1 MKPVLIAGGKEGSM
15 FVSEIATMT
24 AFKVKE
30 ISTSTFT
37 KVARGIKRISKIQF
51 IERNR
56 KQLVICLAIWLVI
69 NFAGWLFYHFAVERK
84 NNAFFQQGLSEAT
97 NLESKSGPFVLEK
110 DILSLNVAIKEL
122 SHVKD
127 LKFAAIIDHK
137 NNILAHT
144 NTEKINQKLDP
155 LQHEKLIDSLDGTR
169 VISGMLADKTAVLE
183 FFKNIIFSDVQIGKV
198 CVALSTANLNSDL
211 NRLRF
216 LYVAGTIV
224 TIILLVFGLIWLNHS
239 AKLKA
244 IKLRA
249 DIEKMDRI
257 GPYLLNQKV
266 ARGGMAELFLADY
279 VREDGFRR
287 KVAVKRI
294 LPHLAGNQDFIKM
307 FTREARLA
315 ALLQHPNIVQIFDYG
330 NIENVYFIA
339 MEYID
344 GKNLAEILTTLKQ
357 GLAVDRA
364 IFIISEICKG
374 LDYSHNKKDE
384 NTGEPF
390 KIVHRDISPQ
400 NLLISYQGEVKISDF
415 GISKARSEP
424 SLTQAGIVK
433 GKLAYLSPEQA
444 MGEPIDHR
452 ADIYALG
459 LVFYETL
466 IGKKVYPFTSDV
478 EAIRMIPQMDIEPL
492 NHCLSNIPEELN
504 RIVMKCLEKKKDLRY
519 QSAAAVYADLAA
531 FKREQKIVF
540 DASDL
545 ADFMKIS
552 FKANENSS

>member
-1 MKPVLIAGGKEGSM
+1 M

-24 AFKVKE
+24 ALKVKE

-37 KVARGIKRISKIQF
+37 KVARGMKRISKIQL

-56 KQLVICLAIWLVI
+56 NQFVIFLVAWLLI
-69 NFAGWLFYHFAVERK
+69 NVAGGLFYHIAVERR
-84 NNAFFQQGLSEAT
+84 NNAFFQLGLSEAN

-110 DILSLNVAIKEL
+110 DLLSLNVAIKEL
-122 SHVKD
+122 NQIKN

-144 NTEKINQKLDP
+144 NTEMINRQLDH
-155 LQHEKLIDSLDGTR
+155 LQNEKLIDTSDGFRIT
-169 VISGMLADKTAVLE
+169 SGILPDKTAVLG
-183 FFKNIIFSDVQIGKV
+183 FAKKIVFSDVEIGQV
-198 CVALSTANLNSDL
+198 YLALSTAQLNSDL
-211 NRLRF
+211 SRLGW
-216 LYVAGTIV
+216 LYVSGVILTIF
-224 TIILLVFGLIWLNHS
+224 LLASGLFWLNRS
-239 AKLKA
+239 AKIKA
-244 IKLRA
+244 IKIRE

-294 LPHLAGNQDFIKM
+294 LPHLSGNQDFIKM

-344 GKNLAEILTTLKQ
+344 GKNLGEILSTLKQ
-357 GLAVDRA
+357 GLSAERAV
-364 IFIISEICKG
+364 FIISEICKG

-384 NTGEPF
+384 TTGEPF
-390 KIVHRDISPQ
+390 NIVHRDISPQ

-424 SLTQAGIVK
+424 SLTQAGVVK

-444 MGEPIDHR
+444 LGEPTDQR

-466 IGKKVYPFTSDV
+466 TAKRVYPFTSDI
-478 EAIRMIPQMDIEPL
+478 EAIRMIPQMEIEPL
-492 NHCLSNIPEELN
+492 SHKVSDIPEELS
-504 RIVMKCLEKKKDLRY
+504 RIVMKCLEKRKDLRY
-519 QSAAAVYADLAA
+519 QSAAAVYTDLTA
-531 FKREQKIVF
+531 FKKTQKIVF

-545 ADFMKIS
+545 ADFMKKS
-552 FKANENSS
+552 FKANNDSSQTK

>member
-1 MKPVLIAGGKEGSM
+1 ML
-15 FVSEIATMT
+15 VSNIATMT
-24 AFKVKE
+24 ALKVKE

-37 KVARGIKRISKIQF
+37 KVARRMKRITKIQF

-56 KQLVICLAIWLVI
+56 NQLVIFLVIWLLI
-69 NFAGWLFYHFAVERK
+69 NFAGWLFYHTTVERQS
-84 NNAFFQQGLSEAT
+84 NAFFQLGLSEAN

-122 SHVKD
+122 SHIKNF
-127 LKFAAIIDHK
+127 KFAAIADHK
-137 NNILAHT
+137 NIILAHT
-144 NTEKINQKLDP
+144 NTEMINQPLDP
-155 LQHEKLIDSLDGTR
+155 LQHEKLIDTVDGIRIT
-169 VISGMLADKTAVLE
+169 SGILPDKTAVFAFL
-183 FFKNIIFSDVQIGKV
+183 KKIVFSDVEIGKV
-198 CVALSTANLNSDL
+198 CLALSTAQLNSDL
-211 NRLRF
+211 SRLRLF
-216 LYVAGTIV
+216 YISG
-224 TIILLVFGLIWLNHS
+224 IILTLILLGVAIFWLNHS
-239 AKLKA
+239 SKVKA
-244 IKLRA
+244 IKLREN
-249 DIEKMDRI
+249 IEKMDRI
-257 GPYLLNQKV
+257 GPYVLHRKI

-294 LPHLAGNQDFIKM
+294 LPHLAGNPDFVKM
-307 FTREARLA
+307 FTREARVA

-330 NIENVYFIA
+330 NIENAYFIA

-344 GKNLAEILTTLKQ
+344 GKSLGEILSTLKH
-357 GLAVDRA
+357 GLSIERA
-364 IFIISEICKG
+364 IFIISQICKG

-424 SLTQAGIVK
+424 SLTQAGVVK

-444 MGEPIDHR
+444 LGESIDHR

-466 IGKKVYPFTSDV
+466 SGKRVYPFSSDV

-492 NHCLSNIPEELN
+492 CNLISDIPEELN
-504 RIVMKCLEKKKDLRY
+504 RIVMKCLEKQKNLRY
-519 QSAAAVYADLAA
+519 QSAGAVYTDLAT
-531 FKREQKIVF
+531 FKKEQKIVF
-540 DASDL
+540 DATDL
-545 ADFMKIS
+545 ADFMKKS
-552 FKANENSS
+552 FKANNNSSQIK

>member
-1 MKPVLIAGGKEGSM
+1 ML
-15 FVSEIATMT
+15 VSNIATMT
-24 AFKVKE
+24 ALKVKE

-37 KVARGIKRISKIQF
+37 KLARGMKRIPKIQF

-56 KQLVICLAIWLVI
+56 NQLIILLVIWLVV
-69 NFAGWLFYHFAVERK
+69 NFAGWLFYHSTVERQ
-84 NNAFFQQGLSEAT
+84 NNAFFQLGVSEAN

-122 SHVKD
+122 SQVKN
-127 LKFAAIIDHK
+127 LKFAAIADHR
-137 NNILAHT
+137 NIILAHT
-144 NTEKINQKLDP
+144 KTEMTNQQLVP
-155 LQHEKLIDSLDGTR
+155 LQHEELIDTSDGIRIT
-169 VISGMLADKTAVLE
+169 SGILPDKTAVIAFL
-183 FFKNIIFSDVQIGKV
+183 KKIVFSDVEIGKV
-198 CVALSTANLNSDL
+198 LIAFSTAQLNSDL
-211 NRLRF
+211 NRLQF
-216 LYVAGTIV
+216 LYMSG
-224 TIILLVFGLIWLNHS
+224 IILTLILLGIALFWLNHS
-239 AKLKA
+239 SKVKA
-244 IKLRA
+244 IKLRE

-257 GPYLLNQKV
+257 GPYLLHRKV

-330 NIENVYFIA
+330 NIENAYFIA

-344 GKNLAEILTTLKQ
+344 GKNLGEILSTLEH
-357 GLAVDRA
+357 GLSVERA

-374 LDYSHNKKDE
+374 LDYSHNKRDE

-424 SLTQAGIVK
+424 SLTQAGVVK

-444 MGEPIDHR
+444 LGEPIDHR

-466 IGKKVYPFTSDV
+466 TGRRVYPFSSDV
-478 EAIRMIPQMDIEPL
+478 EAIRMIPKIDIEPL
-492 NHCLSNIPEELN
+492 GNSVPNIPEELN
-504 RIVMKCLEKKKDLRY
+504 RIVMKCLEKQKNLRY
-519 QSAAAVYADLAA
+519 QSAAAVYTDLAK
-531 FKREQKIVF
+531 FKKEQKIVF
-540 DASDL
+540 DTSDL
-545 ADFMKIS
+545 ADFMKKS
-552 FKANENSS
+552 FKANDNSSQTH